1 MKRTEFIEQ
10 LRDLLREVDQDEK
23 EEALQYY
30 EDYLEEAG
38 ILENAEVPETFGT
51 PQRVAQ
57 TVRNGLNGRFEQE
70 AKFTERGF
78 QEFEEQKN
86 LVDSFGGIVK
96 SENQTYQEG
105 KRG

>member
-10 LRDLLREVDQDEK
+10 LRDLLREVDQEEK

-38 ILENAEVPETFGT
+38 ILENTEVPESFGT

-57 TVRNGLNGRFEQE
+57 TVRN
-70 AKFTERGF
+70 
-78 QEFEEQKN
+78 
-86 LVDSFGGIVK
+86 
-96 SENQTYQEG
+96 
-105 KRG
+105 